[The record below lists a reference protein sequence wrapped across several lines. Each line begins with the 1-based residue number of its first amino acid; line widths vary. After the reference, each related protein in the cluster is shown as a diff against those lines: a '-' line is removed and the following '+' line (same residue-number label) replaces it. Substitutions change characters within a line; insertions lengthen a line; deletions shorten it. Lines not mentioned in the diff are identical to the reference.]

1 MAVGHSSLL
10 LTVGLLRTM
19 ALIKKSTKHTHLRA
33 VISIMMISPRQ
44 HRPASAQPP
53 TPSVDQQQQ
62 QQQKHQVEE
71 CSLDNEEAPS
81 TTTRATAQAT
91 YIITYFEFR
100 ARSEILKLI
109 CLEGKLNF
117 KLRVESY
124 PNWPR
129 SDLFKDSPFG
139 HLPVLQIEG
148 DSSFML
154 AQTLA
159 ISMYLCRRCGLLP
172 HDEMEQALVHS
183 LVNEVSDV
191 RAHTDR
197 IFLQSGTSVCNHVVL
212 L

>member
-1 MAVGHSSLL
+1 
-10 LTVGLLRTM
+10 
-19 ALIKKSTKHTHLRA
+19 
-33 VISIMMISPRQ
+33 MISPRQ
-44 HRPASAQPP
+44 RPTSAQPP

-71 CSLDNEEAPS
+71 CSLDNKEALS
-81 TTTRATAQAT
+81 TTTSASSSCTTTATAQAT

-117 KLRVESY
+117 KLRMESY

-129 SDLFKDSPFG
+129 SELFKDSPFG

-191 RAHTDR
+191 RAHTYR